1 MQRRTSRN
9 VVVTGSSSVEVW
21 HRGEPAA
28 HTRWKG
34 GSEAAKMSAEHGSRG
49 SPGMSARPRGS
60 GAEAQAWFRVRGV
73 EAVRFALLG
82 KRREGRLGGARLGFG
97 FRIGGR
103 GR

>member
-1 MQRRTSRN
+1 MQRRSSRN
-9 VVVTGSSSVEVW
+9 VVRRHRERLVKRGSVRTG
-21 HRGEPAA
+21 AA

-34 GSEAAKMSAEHGSRG
+34 GSEAAKMSAEHASRG

-60 GAEAQAWFRVRGV
+60 GGEAQAWCRVRLAW
-73 EAVRFALLG
+73 ELG

-97 FRIGGR
+97 FRVGGR